1 MHRSFIYQ
9 EHDLKESY
17 PIPLSQED
25 HKVIELVTT
34 PQKLFKKN
42 LRGLEDNLILQDYV
56 RYSENK
62 KAYIIDALRNNKGI
76 VFYKNQQK
84 ASTIKEIVLGKL
96 ENDATKDYATI
107 QEERTQVTFKSL
119 FRNVFHKALT
129 TSKSEVELR
138 ECMLQHYSL
147 FSKKKINGK
156 WIGYTTQD
164 ANEKKIVV
172 KFDDLHVTSSQI
184 LYKLSQNAKEEQQPL
199 NHEKISLKIS
209 DIKEDKSNDTMQ
221 EKPINQSNH
230 QNIFKILREAV
241 AESQLEIKVET
252 NHDAL
257 IQTINNASSRS
268 KHIKRSR
275 G

>member
-34 PQKLFKKN
+34 PQKLFKKH

-56 RYSENK
+56 RYSEDK

-84 ASTIKEIVLGKL
+84 ASTIKEMVLGKL

-184 LYKLSQNAKEEQQPL
+184 LYKLLQNSKV
-199 NHEKISLKIS
+199 
-209 DIKEDKSNDTMQ
+209 Q
-221 EKPINQSNH
+221 EKSLVEAKPREITQEIFANRTSK
-230 QNIFKILREAV
+230 NIFELLEESNTELR
-241 AESQLEIKVET
+241 SNLEKTGRVIEHNDVKENDNIVST
-252 NHDAL
+252 NKKKTH
-257 IQTINNASSRS
+257 
-268 KHIKRSR
+268 RSR
-275 G
+275 NKRG